1 MKGWNEPSK
10 YGKANVLGGGLCSK
24 AGEVSSRVR
33 EEREREFGHV
43 LDHCVARHVHDLI
56 LQQVSEASF
65 KTYSL
70 SKINLPSVVSF
81 VPPSHHHS

>member
-43 LDHCVARHVHDLI
+43 A
-56 LQQVSEASF
+56 
-65 KTYSL
+65 
-70 SKINLPSVVSF
+70 
-81 VPPSHHHS
+81 